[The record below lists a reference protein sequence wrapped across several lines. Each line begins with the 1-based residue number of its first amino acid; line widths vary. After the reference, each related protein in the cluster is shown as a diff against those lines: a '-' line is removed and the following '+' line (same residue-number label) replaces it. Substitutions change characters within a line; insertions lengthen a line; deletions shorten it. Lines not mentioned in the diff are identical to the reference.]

1 MLIKVVRSIMFHVIL
16 CRDDLLNVSNSSIS
30 RGLSLLFQ
38 RLSVIEDQKNRL
50 RTQNIMLGF
59 ELEGRNWQLPI
70 ASTMKLQTD
79 G

>member
-1 MLIKVVRSIMFHVIL
+1 MFHVIL
-16 CRDDLLNVSNSSIS
+16 CRGDLLNVSNSSIS

>member
-1 MLIKVVRSIMFHVIL
+1 MFHVIL

>member
-1 MLIKVVRSIMFHVIL
+1 MFHVIL

-38 RLSVIEDQKNRL
+38 RLSVIADQKNRL

>member
-1 MLIKVVRSIMFHVIL
+1 MFHVIL

-70 ASTMKLQTD
+70 ANEIANRWIKKPTL
-79 G
+79 